1 MKIRTKIAFQFTL
14 IVATILLIF
23 SISLYYLLE
32 GYTKKEFINYL
43 KNRALTTARLLIK
56 EKDIDSRLLK
66 KIDRNTLNSLYA
78 AEVLVFNDLNEIKY
92 SNYEADT
99 FFYNKK
105 LLEKVRR
112 QKFLETSYNN
122 KEVVGLVYQNEEE
135 GDNFL
140 ILAQSEDVYGKQKL
154 DNIKDVLIIGL
165 LSAIFVTIAFS
176 LFFSSQSLK
185 PISRINQE
193 VSKISAYNLTKKL
206 STGNN
211 KDEIAQLARNFNE
224 MLGRIEK
231 SFELQRSF
239 VSNASHE
246 LRTPLAAIKSEI
258 QVALENERTSDEY
271 KNILKSLY
279 TDNQRLIQ
287 LTNGL
292 LQLAKSEKGDE
303 TLKLVNI
310 RIDEVL
316 FEVQDEITH
325 QHSDYQIHI
334 DFEEIPEDDNWVT
347 IAGNKPLLKTV
358 FNNLFDNA
366 CKYSSDKLATVK
378 IRFNKSNC
386 IITISD
392 QGIGI
397 PNNEI
402 DKVFEPFYRTK
413 NASSFKGHGI
423 GLSICKRII
432 DMHKG
437 RIVVKSEV
445 GVGSSFN
452 VILPHI

>member
-1 MKIRTKIAFQFTL
+1 MKIRTKIALQFTL
-14 IVATILLIF
+14 IVATILVIF
-23 SISLYYLLE
+23 SVSLYYLLE
-32 GYTKKEFINYL
+32 SYTRKEFNNYL
-43 KNRALTTARLLIK
+43 VDRAKTTAQLLIK
-56 EKDIDSRLLK
+56 EKNIDNKLLK
-66 KIDRNTLNSLYA
+66 IFDRNTLSTLYA
-78 AEVLVFNDLNEIKY
+78 ADVLVFNDNNEVAY

-99 FFYNKK
+99 IYYNPQ
-105 LLEKVRR
+105 LLEKVRKE
-112 QKFLETSYNN
+112 KFYESTYKD
-122 KEVVGLVYQNEEE
+122 KEVVGLMYKNEESQ
-135 GDNFL
+135 NYL

-154 DNIKDVLIIGL
+154 ENIRDAMTIGL
-165 LSAIFVTIAFS
+165 LSAILLTIVFGFIFS
-176 LFFSSQSLK
+176 GQSLK

-193 VSKISAYNLTKKL
+193 VSKITAYNLTKKL
-206 STGNN
+206 STSNN

-224 MLGRIEK
+224 MLSRIER
-231 SFELQRSF
+231 SFELQKSF

-258 QVALENERTSDEY
+258 QVALEKERNSTEY
-271 KNILKSLY
+271 QNILKTLY
-279 TDNQRLIQ
+279 IDNQRLIQ

-303 TLKLVNI
+303 SVQLSPI

-316 FEVQDEITH
+316 FEVQDELMH
-325 QHSDYQIHI
+325 QHTNYQIAI

-347 IAGNKPLLKTV
+347 VLGNKPLLKTV

-366 CKYSSDKLATVK
+366 CKYSEDKLATVN
-378 IRFNKSNC
+378 IRFNRRNC
-386 IITISD
+386 IVMVSD
-392 QGIGI
+392 KGIGI
-397 PNNEI
+397 PNDEL

-445 GVGSSFN
+445 GVGSTFN
-452 VILPHI
+452 IILPHI

>member
-1 MKIRTKIAFQFTL
+1 MKIRTKIALQFTL
-14 IVATILLIF
+14 IVATILVIF
-23 SISLYYLLE
+23 SVSLYYLLE
-32 GYTKKEFINYL
+32 SYTRKEFNNYL
-43 KNRALTTARLLIK
+43 VDRAKTTAQLLIK
-56 EKDIDSRLLK
+56 EKNIDNKLLK
-66 KIDRNTLNSLYA
+66 IFDRNTLSTLYA
-78 AEVLVFNDLNEIKY
+78 ADVLVFNDNNEVAY

-99 FFYNKK
+99 IYYNPQ
-105 LLEKVRR
+105 LLEKVRKE
-112 QKFLETSYNN
+112 KFYESTYKD
-122 KEVVGLVYQNEEE
+122 KEVVGLMYKNEESQ
-135 GDNFL
+135 NYL

-154 DNIKDVLIIGL
+154 ENIRDAMTIGL
-165 LSAIFVTIAFS
+165 LSAILITIVFGFIFS
-176 LFFSSQSLK
+176 GQSLK

-193 VSKISAYNLTKKL
+193 VSKITAYNLTKKL

-224 MLGRIEK
+224 MLSRIER
-231 SFELQRSF
+231 SFELQKSF

-258 QVALENERTSDEY
+258 QVALEKERNSTEY
-271 KNILKSLY
+271 QHILKTLY
-279 TDNQRLIQ
+279 IDNQRLIQ

-303 TLKLVNI
+303 SVQLSPI

-316 FEVQDEITH
+316 FEVQDELMH
-325 QHSDYQIHI
+325 QHTNYQIAI

-347 IAGNKPLLKTV
+347 VLGNKPLLKTV

-366 CKYSSDKLATVK
+366 CKYSEDKLATVN
-378 IRFNKSNC
+378 IRFNRRNC
-386 IITISD
+386 IVMVSD
-392 QGIGI
+392 KGIGI
-397 PNNEI
+397 PNDEL

-445 GVGSSFN
+445 GEGSTFN
-452 VILPHI
+452 IILPHI

>member
-1 MKIRTKIAFQFTL
+1 MKIRTKIALQFTL
-14 IVATILLIF
+14 IVATILVIF
-23 SISLYYLLE
+23 SVSLYYLLE
-32 GYTKKEFINYL
+32 SYTRKEFNNYL
-43 KNRALTTARLLIK
+43 VDRAKTTAQLLIK
-56 EKDIDSRLLK
+56 EKNIDNKLLK
-66 KIDRNTLNSLYA
+66 IFDRNTLSTLYA
-78 AEVLVFNDLNEIKY
+78 ADVLVFNDNNEVAY

-99 FFYNKK
+99 IYYNPQ
-105 LLEKVRR
+105 LLEKVRKE
-112 QKFLETSYNN
+112 KFYESTYKD
-122 KEVVGLVYQNEEE
+122 KEVVGLMYKNEESQ
-135 GDNFL
+135 NYL

-154 DNIKDVLIIGL
+154 ENIRDAMTIGL
-165 LSAIFVTIAFS
+165 LSAILLTIVFGFIFS
-176 LFFSSQSLK
+176 GQSLK

-193 VSKISAYNLTKKL
+193 VSKITAYNLTKKL
-206 STGNN
+206 STSNN

-224 MLGRIEK
+224 MLSRIER
-231 SFELQRSF
+231 SFELQKSF

-258 QVALENERTSDEY
+258 QVALEKERNSTEY
-271 KNILKSLY
+271 QHILKTLY
-279 TDNQRLIQ
+279 IDNQRLIQ

-303 TLKLVNI
+303 SVQLSPI

-316 FEVQDEITH
+316 FEVQDELMH
-325 QHSDYQIHI
+325 QHTNYQIAI

-347 IAGNKPLLKTV
+347 VLGNKPLLKTV

-366 CKYSSDKLATVK
+366 CKYSEDKLATVN
-378 IRFNKSNC
+378 IRFNRRNC
-386 IITISD
+386 IVMVSD
-392 QGIGI
+392 KGIGI
-397 PNNEI
+397 PNDEL

-445 GVGSSFN
+445 GEGSTFN
-452 VILPHI
+452 IILPHI